1 MSILSMENGGEC
13 MITPKRNIGYRI
25 GYYLAFFSILLAL
38 GTSPSMPLGAQNA
51 NPASDFEYDLNEK
64 GTGVL
69 ITKYKGDGKNVII
82 PSTIEDF
89 PVVELKGAFA
99 ETNVESVVIPD
110 SVTYLTSDGYL
121 SCFFGCKSLKK
132 ITLPKGL
139 EYIDSYSFAYSGLES
154 IRVPDSVV
162 YMGKLVFWNCKQLK
176 TVTIGNGVEVIG
188 SGAFKACTSLTTLSI
203 GSGVKQIADDAFSNC
218 TALESISIPDSVVYM
233 GKLVFW
239 NCKQL
244 KTVTIGNGV
253 EVIGSGAF
261 KACTSLTTLSIGS
274 GVKQIADD
282 AFSNCTALESIS
294 IPDNV
299 IYIGKEAFSSCEQLK
314 TVTIGN
320 GVQVIDE
327 YAFGGCT
334 ALTTVSIGSG
344 IKCIRSKVFGDC
356 TALTSFN
363 IGVAYLGNT
372 DTDNSPTFKIESF
385 DIELIKFT
393 EHYSDKEVEVYR
405 FLQGYASDAFVGCT
419 ALSLKEKKKIRD
431 SGYTGE
437 FGSSKK

>member
-1 MSILSMENGGEC
+1 MENGGEC

-218 TALESISIPDSVVYM
+218 TALESISIPD
-233 GKLVFW
+233 
-239 NCKQL
+239 
-244 KTVTIGNGV
+244 
-253 EVIGSGAF
+253 
-261 KACTSLTTLSIGS
+261 
-274 GVKQIADD
+274 
-282 AFSNCTALESIS
+282 
-294 IPDNV
+294 NV